1 MVYPPGRCVPT
12 ITSTP
17 EGVVIDIRVIP
28 RAARSGVSGVRDG
41 ALLCRVNAAPVDG
54 AANAEV
60 VDILSDLL
68 GIPRRAV
75 TILAGGRS
83 RLKRVRV
90 EGVSAEFVRSR
101 LQTED
106 RDSDIASRKSKV
118 TRRQAHSAQDP
129 T

>member
-1 MVYPPGRCVPT
+1 VPT
-12 ITSTP
+12 ITSIP
-17 EGVVIDIRVIP
+17 EGVVLDIRVIP
-28 RAARSGVSGVRDG
+28 RASRPGLAGIRDD
-41 ALLCRVNAAPVDG
+41 ALLLRLNAAPVDG

-101 LQTED
+101 LQTQEPGTD
-106 RDSDIASRKSKV
+106 NASRKSKV
-118 TRRQAHSAQDP
+118 KRQKANAAQDP